1 MGAIRLAILGML
13 ALGFLCL
20 PTGAATQSKTECSLE
35 DDAVSDYDHA
45 RFAPEAD
52 IRRRFEGFEVSFD
65 SDDDD
70 GRLGT
75 NLLRVPHW
83 VAQEIRRWQPPA
95 NERENDDA
103 WCLNTGERPDWFTDD
118 DLFEAGVAPDDD
130 SYRNSGYDRG
140 HMAMKLLVER
150 LGQQAAY
157 CTHTTLNAIP
167 QRSRF
172 NQQVW
177 QDLENLTGAWAQVI
191 RQDLGHSRAGVLS
204 EHGYHF
210 LDRRPRG
217 ASRVAVPDA
226 AFKIVIR
233 ERTVVEAGGLGD
245 GLEVL
250 AFIYPQLG
258 PGYFRPRT
266 DYRHERFLTTV
277 DEIEQLTGLDFRLST
292 DRAVERSLERRRA
305 EAIWEPSVVDRTQKR
320 LFPTG
325 CPKTRG

>member
-1 MGAIRLAILGML
+1 M
-13 ALGFLCL
+13 
-20 PTGAATQSKTECSLE
+20 
-35 DDAVSDYDHA
+35 
-45 RFAPEAD
+45 
-52 IRRRFEGFEVSFD
+52 SFD

-95 NERENDDA
+95 NDRENDDA

-118 DLFEAGVAPDDD
+118 DLFDAGVAPKDA

-150 LGQQAAY
+150 LGQRAAY

-177 QDLENLTGAWAQVI
+177 EDLENLTGAWAQVYGRI
-191 RQDLGHSRAGVLS
+191 WVIQGPVFYPNKAITSWIGD
-204 EHGYHF
+204 HGE
-210 LDRRPRG
+210 L
-217 ASRVAVPDA
+217 RVAVPDA

-250 AFIYPQLG
+250 AFIYPQVG
-258 PGYFRPRT
+258 PGYFFKPGTGYR
-266 DYRHERFLTTV
+266 YRHERFLTTV

-292 DRAVERSLERRRA
+292 DRAVERRLERRRA
-305 EAIWEPSVVDRTQKR
+305 EAIWEPSVVAPALKR
-320 LFPTG
+320 LFLTG
-325 CPKTRG
+325 CPRNSGGRAGLKRP